1 MKHYDLI
8 QVLWVEDDKSII
20 NQLKK
25 NAFYSGLELVAY
37 PCWDDA
43 KEALESDYDRWS
55 AIILDA
61 KCKHHRDSADSAV
74 VFLREALMGIAVLA
88 EKKNRVI
95 PWYVLTGGDT
105 SEVSDSINEERLKW
119 DKDWTESTN
128 KKYYSKNTDTEM
140 LYNRIRYHANVSP
153 RLQLQKIYYDALEQ
167 LEKINRDSY
176 DIILNIFESMHFPKS
191 HPDFNPILYYNQLR
205 QILEYVYIEANKVAI
220 IPDECIS
227 STGEVNLSQCCHY
240 LSGNDATV
248 LKIRYGERGERVVPK
263 HIQDMMVHILTLG
276 NINSHASRISEE
288 EEHNLKNYIN
298 ENVYNS
304 RFLIYSLALQLCE
317 IVMWMNRYIANHPNK
332 DENQKK
338 CVKLE
343 SIEGCNKEISE
354 DEKIGVVDFDG
365 SLYHLG
371 ENFLLN
377 KSLIENKGWL
387 GKKVKVVE
395 FDKNKKNNKY
405 PFFAFKIQPV
415 KE

>member
-1 MKHYDLI
+1 
-8 QVLWVEDDKSII
+8 
-20 NQLKK
+20 
-25 NAFYSGLELVAY
+25 
-37 PCWDDA
+37 
-43 KEALESDYDRWS
+43 
-55 AIILDA
+55 
-61 KCKHHRDSADSAV
+61 
-74 VFLREALMGIAVLA
+74 
-88 EKKNRVI
+88 
-95 PWYVLTGGDT
+95 
-105 SEVSDSINEERLKW
+105 
-119 DKDWTESTN
+119 
-128 KKYYSKNTDTEM
+128 
-140 LYNRIRYHANVSP
+140 
-153 RLQLQKIYYDALEQ
+153 
-167 LEKINRDSY
+167 
-176 DIILNIFESMHFPKS
+176 MHFPKS

-288 EEHNLKNYIN
+288 DEHNLKNYIN

-343 SIEGCNKEISE
+343 TISE
-354 DEKIGVVDFDG
+354 NDKIGFVEFDG
-365 SLYHLG
+365 TSYHLG
-371 ENFLLN
+371 DNFLLN
-377 KSLIENKGWL
+377 KSLIENRSWQ
-387 GKKVKVVE
+387 GKRIKVV
-395 FDKNKKNNKY
+395 DYIINNKEINASKY
-405 PFFAFKIQPV
+405 KFYARYIELV
-415 KE
+415 

>member
-1 MKHYDLI
+1 MRQFDLI
-8 QVLWVEDDKSII
+8 QVLWVEDDPVVTETFP
-20 NQLKK
+20 LKAE
-25 NAFYSGLELVAY
+25 NFDLELVAY

-43 KEALESDYDRWS
+43 KEALENDYDRWS

-61 KCKHHRDSADSAV
+61 KCKHHRDSTDSAV
-74 VFLREALMGIAVLA
+74 VFLREALKDISVLA
-88 EKKNRVI
+88 AKKDRVI
-95 PWYVLTGGDT
+95 PWYVLTGGDI
-105 SEVSDSINEERLKW
+105 SEVSDSINEERLQW
-119 DKDWTESTN
+119 DKYWTETTN
-128 KKYYSKNTDTEM
+128 KKYYSKNTDTED
-140 LYNRIRYHANVSP
+140 LFERIKQNSQISP

-288 EEHNLKNYIN
+288 DEHNLKNYIN

-377 KSLIENKGWL
+377 KSLIENRGWL